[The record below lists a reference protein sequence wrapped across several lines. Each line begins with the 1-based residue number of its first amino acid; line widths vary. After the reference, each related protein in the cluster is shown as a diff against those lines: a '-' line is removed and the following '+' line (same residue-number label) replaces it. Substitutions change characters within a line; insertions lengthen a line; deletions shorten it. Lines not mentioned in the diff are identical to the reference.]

1 MNYQTHI
8 ILARGIKLDREYQN
22 ILNYTEDEML
32 NLVNTNKI
40 NEVTNASFV
49 QPLDK
54 SRAYI
59 DYPLAF
65 TNIMSA
71 NYLAFKN
78 INYGNKWFFAF
89 IDKIEYISNKN
100 CRIYFTIDE
109 MSTWWDYWWYQN
121 CFVEREHVS
130 NDTFGLHTLPED
142 LETGEY
148 ISNAKIYNTSF
159 GGSPDTLCYVL
170 ASTTSWHTKVDP
182 LSPAVPQPEN
192 GGGRYN
198 GILSGAKYY
207 RFDMYPNGTSGLADA
222 LGQMSE
228 AGQIENVVG
237 VFMAPKV
244 LCSLKENTQDNEING
259 SLLPYESGTNVGDN
273 TILDGYTPR
282 NKKLLCYPYNY
293 LMLDNGS
300 GQQTTYRY
308 EDFDTSNNQ
317 IISFG
322 THAVLCPSCSL
333 KIVPRNYKGE
343 TNAYNFAVT
352 GGKYPIC
359 NYQVDMYTNWL
370 SQQSINTPL
379 GTINTMELGL
389 TSSILSTLSSASM
402 DNVGGVVSGYNSIF
416 ETLRANK
423 NHMLTSAQSQGAS
436 SSGDVNTALGIN
448 TPTWYKMSIKSEYAR
463 AIDSFFDRFGYKVMR
478 TKLPEFTS
486 RENWN
491 YVKIGSTENIG
502 YDTYKNNISVPKDSM
517 DIINRAF
524 RNGTTIWHNHNNL
537 GNYSLSNNIVQ

>member
-8 ILARGIKLDREYQN
+8 ILAKGIKLDREYQN

-32 NLVNTNKI
+32 NLINTNKI
-40 NEVTNASFV
+40 SEVTNASFV

-59 DYPLAF
+59 DYPITF

-89 IDKIEYISNKN
+89 IDKIECVSNKN

-148 ISNAKIYNTSF
+148 ISNAKIIDSSF
-159 GGSPDTLCYVL
+159 GGSPDALCYVL

-182 LSPAVPQPEN
+182 QSHAVPQPEN

-207 RFDMYPNGTSGLADA
+207 RFDMNPNGTSGLSQA
-222 LGQMSE
+222 LAEMSD

-237 VFMAPKV
+237 VFMAPKI
-244 LCSLKENTQDNEING
+244 LCSLKENTQDNEIDG
-259 SLLPYESGTNVGDN
+259 SLLPYESGTSIGDN
-273 TILDGYTPR
+273 TILDGYIPR

-308 EDFDTSNNQ
+308 EDFNTSNNQ
-317 IISFG
+317 TISFG
-322 THAVLCPSCSL
+322 THAVLCPSCSI

-379 GTINTMELGL
+379 GSINTMELGL
-389 TSSILSTLSSASM
+389 TSTILSTLSSASM

-448 TPTWYKMSIKSEYAR
+448 TPTWYKMSIKSEYAQ
-463 AIDSFFDRFGYKVMR
+463 AIDSFFDRFGYKIMR
-478 TKLPEFTS
+478 TKIPEFAS

-524 RNGTTIWHNHNNL
+524 RNGTTIWHSHNNL

>member
-40 NEVTNASFV
+40 HEVTNASFV

-89 IDKIEYISNKN
+89 IDKIEYVSNKN

-182 LSPAVPQPEN
+182 LQPAVPQPEN

-207 RFDMYPNGTSGLADA
+207 RFDMNPNGTSGLADA

-389 TSSILSTLSSASM
+389 TSSILSTISSASM

-478 TKLPEFTS
+478 TKLPEFVS

-524 RNGTTIWHNHNNL
+524 RNGTTIWHDHNNL

>member
-59 DYPLAF
+59 DYPIAF

-89 IDKIEYISNKN
+89 IDKIEYVSNKN
-100 CRIYFTIDE
+100 CKIYFTIDE

-182 LSPAVPQPEN
+182 LQPAVPQPEN

-207 RFDMYPNGTSGLADA
+207 RFDMNPNGKSGLADA

-463 AIDSFFDRFGYKVMR
+463 AIDSFFDRFGYKIMR

-524 RNGTTIWHNHNNL
+524 RNGTTIWHSHNNL